1 GIASTLII
9 VRSALGIAIKD
20 EQSFRATVLQEP
32 ETATA
37 PGWISSVIDIRRR
50 RDLVGGTED
59 EEEEGR
65 VVTAAEN
72 PTSKADNTGAEA
84 RV

>member
-1 GIASTLII
+1 MGIASTLII

-32 ETATA
+32 GAATA

-50 RDLVGGTED
+50 RDSVEGTED
-59 EEEEGR
+59 EEGR
-65 VVTAAEN
+65 AVAAEN
-72 PTSKADNTGAEA
+72 PASKTENTEA